1 MQMTDEELFV
11 KYKETNNSEF
21 IGQLYQRYTH
31 LVYGSCLKYLKDSE
45 TAEEAVMEIFEKIL
59 FNAHKYNVGFFKS
72 WLFIVTKNHCFQ
84 KLKKNS
90 KELSIEGQENSSI
103 FMEYQPDVYL
113 NDESDL
119 KKDKTEN
126 LAPALKKLKP
136 EQKTCVELFYLDGK
150 SYKEIAD
157 ETGFS
162 IKNVKSYIQNGKRNL
177 KKILSTIKM
186 LFL

>member
-11 KYKETNNSEF
+11 KYKETNNSEYV
-21 IGQLYQRYTH
+21 GQLFQRYTH

-59 FNAHKYNVGFFKS
+59 FNAQKYNVEFFKS

-90 KELSIEGQENSSI
+90 KELTIEGQENSSI

-119 KKDKTEN
+119 KKDKTDK